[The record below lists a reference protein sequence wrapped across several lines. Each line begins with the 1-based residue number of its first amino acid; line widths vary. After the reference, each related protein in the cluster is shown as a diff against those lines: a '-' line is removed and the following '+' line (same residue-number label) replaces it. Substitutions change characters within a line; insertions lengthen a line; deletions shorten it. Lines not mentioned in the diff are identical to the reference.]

1 MAVESH
7 EHMCSTKVGAAQGQE
22 QAAKRKKEQSVEY
35 TELLLPLA
43 VPVYAV

>member
-35 TELLLPLA
+35 TDLPLA